1 MSQFFEILNTLAEPS
16 VTLYYK
22 AGPHSTTE
30 AAVMVIDKVGI
41 EDLTDDVF
49 KGDARLSW
57 EEIARI
63 DCERMRLGQFHIPL
77 IRLANEEALL
87 NRLTCEKAASVKSTL
102 EKFPNA
108 RTIPLSGHI
117 KFHIDTTK
125 YYAPMEELSATDKVK
140 VLKGVIGRF
149 SDIPV
154 GIIEDRDTMAALAPK
169 KPPNRKELELLA
181 KHRRRMSKYENVHP
195 SASFSAK
202 P

>member
-1 MSQFFEILNTLAEPS
+1 MSQFFEILNTLPEPR

-41 EDLTDDVF
+41 EDLTDNVF

-57 EEIARI
+57 EEVARI

-108 RTIPLSGHI
+108 LTIPLSGHI
-117 KFHIDTTK
+117 KFHIDTTEH
-125 YYAPMEELSATDKVK
+125 YAPMEGLSATDRVV
-140 VLKGVIGRF
+140 VLSRIIHRF
-149 SDIPV
+149 SNIPV
-154 GIIEDRDTMAALAPK
+154 GIIEDRETMAAKAPK
-169 KPPNRKELELLA
+169 KPLNLKELELLA
-181 KHRRRMSKYENVHP
+181 KHRLGMSNIKM
-195 SASFSAK
+195 
-202 P
+202 